1 MKTIHKKWFYKYY
14 RLYYTRKILKS
25 KYFLSKK
32 YRKYKRK
39 RMSIKTIYKTMK
51 R

>member
-1 MKTIHKKWFYKYY
+1 MKTIHKRWFYKYY
-14 RLYYTRKILKS
+14 PLYYTRKIVKS
-25 KYFLSKK
+25 KHILGKK

-39 RMSIKTIYKTMK
+39 RISMITIYKTMK